1 MTPAGARIA
10 GVLRRAR
17 FPVLVLLCIF
27 ATAIVM
33 SSVLSSLFTRAV
45 TEWEWENTAALTRRQ
60 VELVGLEGLFAAPPG
75 APARERWAAE
85 IARLFGGLPEIVRV
99 KVWNREATV
108 LWSDEPRL
116 IGQRFP
122 DNVPLRSAL
131 AGAVAVEVKE
141 VRGAEN
147 RYEAGRFGTLAE
159 VYVPISSGRF
169 GTVVG
174 VLEVYKTPRQ
184 LDAMVRWGRSLI
196 WGISLVGVAVL
207 SLALLPLFRQLSRH
221 EVAQARRL
229 EQEAYARRLER
240 DVAERTQALEATQSQ
255 LLQAQKMEAVGQLA
269 GGIAHDF
276 NNLLTVIT
284 GRAELLLGRL
294 ADRDPARPGVELI
307 RRTAD
312 RAAAL
317 TRQLLAFSRKQILQP
332 VNVDLNTVAARNE
345 PMLQRLIG
353 EHVTIATTLDPSLGT
368 VSADPTQLY
377 QVIVNL
383 AVNAR
388 DAMPGGGRIALST
401 ANVEF
406 DDADARRHPG
416 LQPGRYVMLAVAD
429 TGTGMDALTQAHIFD
444 PFFTTKEPGK
454 GTGLGLSTVYG
465 IVKQSGGYIQ
475 VDSQPGRG
483 ATFRI
488 YLPRIEAPAP
498 APVVT
503 PAPQAPDRGTESIV
517 IVEDEGELR
526 ALAQEVLEA
535 QGYTVLS
542 ARDPEEALR
551 LLDEFGGPIHLL
563 LTDVVMPGMSGRE
576 LANRLA
582 PGRPDMKVLYMSG
595 YTDDAILHH
604 GVLDPGLAFM
614 PKPFTPAA
622 LASKVREV
630 LDT

>member
-1 MTPAGARIA
+1 MVA
-10 GVLRRAR
+10 VLRRLR
-17 FPVLVLLCIF
+17 FPVLALLCIF
-27 ATAIVM
+27 ATAVLM
-33 SSVLSSLFTRAV
+33 SSVLSSLLTQAV
-45 TEWEWENTAALTRRQ
+45 SAWEWENTAALTRRQ
-60 VELVGLEGLFAAPPG
+60 VELVGLEGLFTAPPD
-75 APARERWAAE
+75 ALARQRWAAE

-99 KVWNREATV
+99 KVWSREATV
-108 LWSDEPRL
+108 LWSDESRL

-131 AGAVAVEVKE
+131 TGAVAVEVKE

-159 VYVPISSGRF
+159 VYVPIFSGR
-169 GTVVG
+169 GGAVVG
-174 VLEVYKTPRQ
+174 VLEVYKTPKQ
-184 LDAMVRWGRSLI
+184 LDAMVRWGRRVI
-196 WGISLVGVAVL
+196 WAISLVGGAVL
-207 SLALLPLFRQLSRH
+207 GLALLPLFRQISRQ
-221 EVAQARRL
+221 EVVQARRL
-229 EQEAYARRLER
+229 EQEAYARRLEK
-240 DVAERTQALEATQSQ
+240 DVAERTQALASTQTQ

-294 ADRDPARPGVELI
+294 AERDPTRPAVELI

-317 TRQLLAFSRKQILQP
+317 TQQLLAFSRKQILQP
-332 VNVDLNTVAARNE
+332 VDVDLNTVVNRIE
-345 PMLQRLIG
+345 PLLRRLIG
-353 EHVTIATTLDPSLGT
+353 EHVVISTTLDRALGT
-368 VSADPTQLY
+368 VRADPTQLD

-383 AVNAR
+383 GVNAR
-388 DAMPGGGRIALST
+388 DAMPGGGRITLST
-401 ANVEF
+401 ANVEL

-416 LQPGRYVMLAVAD
+416 LQPGRYVMLGVAD
-429 TGTGMDALTQAHIFD
+429 TGVGMDALTQARIFE

-465 IVKQSGGYIQ
+465 IVKQSGGYIA
-475 VDSQPGRG
+475 VDSQPGIG
-483 ATFRI
+483 TTFRV

-498 APVVT
+498 PPVTT
-503 PAPQAPDRGTESIV
+503 PGPQGPERGTESIV

-526 ALAQEVLEA
+526 ALAQEILEA

-551 LLDEFGGPIHLL
+551 LLDGFPGPIHLL

-576 LANRLA
+576 LASRLA

-595 YTDDAILHH
+595 YTADAILHH

-614 PKPFTPAA
+614 PKPFTPAS

-630 LDT
+630 LDRS